1 MIITAVMRK
10 RKPKSKAKGGALLP
24 STGLASLMIP
34 PIYSTVPNRSG
45 IPHRESP
52 LGVSPATLT
61 SLGGDGGGLWIG
73 LDWIGFSVFGELES
87 EFG

>member
-1 MIITAVMRK
+1 
-10 RKPKSKAKGGALLP
+10 
-24 STGLASLMIP
+24 MIP
-34 PIYSTVPNRSG
+34 PIYLQYRHP

-61 SLGGDGGGLWIG
+61 SLGGDGGGLC
-73 LDWIGFSVFGELES
+73 IGFSVFGELES

>member
-1 MIITAVMRK
+1 MIITAVMRE

-34 PIYSTVPNRSG
+34 PIYLHYSTVPNRSG

-73 LDWIGFSVFGELES
+73 FSVFGELES